1 MTRLARQAPSLR
13 VSISDALGRPLARG
27 PAAGLAAWVR
37 RVAPS
42 RARGDL
48 AIALIPDQRMRAL
61 NRHYRGVDRATD
73 VLSFPGGRGRFGD
86 IAIAKGVASRQA
98 TAAGHPVSTELRIL
112 ALHGVLH
119 LLGYDHE
126 ADQGQMERAEER
138 LRRRAGLPT
147 GLIDRGKRAGR
158 AHRGKRAGRAHRS
171 KRAER
176 AVRAGHARH

>member
-1 MTRLARQAPSLR
+1 MTRRARRDPSLR
-13 VSISDALGRPLARG
+13 VFVSDALGRRVVRG

-61 NRHYRGVDRATD
+61 NSQHRGVDRATD
-73 VLSFPGGRGRFGD
+73 VLSFPSDRGHFGD
-86 IAIAKGVASRQA
+86 IAIAAGVASRQA
-98 TAAGHPVSTELRIL
+98 RAAGHPVATEVRIL

-147 GLIDRGKRAGR
+147 GLINRGTRA
-158 AHRGKRAGRAHRS
+158 K
-171 KRAER
+171 R
-176 AVRAGHARH
+176 AVRPGHAGHR